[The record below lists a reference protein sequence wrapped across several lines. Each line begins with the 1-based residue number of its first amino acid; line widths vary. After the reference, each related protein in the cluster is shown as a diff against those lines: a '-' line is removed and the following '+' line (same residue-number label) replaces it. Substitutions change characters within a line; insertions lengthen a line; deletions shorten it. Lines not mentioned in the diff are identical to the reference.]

1 VRVSGGNVTEIGTI
15 RLSRGGS
22 IVGTVVDA
30 SAEPVPGATIGTI
43 ASAPRIYQERV
54 VSSDQKGRFQI
65 RGLMD
70 GKIGVV
76 ASHLSYAETRLE
88 NIEVDST
95 ARPSELEI
103 VLRRGGA
110 LEGVVR
116 TRDGTDIAGRT
127 IQVHP
132 QGRPYHSMER
142 GARTSEDG
150 SFRIEHLP
158 AGKLTAS
165 LQHTEGDGMYA
176 VQSREVDIAEG
187 ETTYVEFHSRRVVV
201 QGQVRRG
208 GSALSGVE
216 IELMPEGPFSAS
228 YGGIS
233 RVGPPTAGPR
243 YLTGI
248 SDEDG
253 YYELLVGEPG
263 EYSVSAS
270 AYGVGL
276 PSRTVTIPDVESL
289 ALDLDFGGAVVS
301 GRVVEKETDAPV
313 AGAFVEASSTKLS
326 AGGSGAGLEVGP
338 DGLFELELEPGE
350 FAIVVRA
357 EGYATAMEKVAVE
370 EGGRSDLVFA
380 LSSGRR
386 ITGRILDTSGR
397 GVGNLRVMSL
407 EDSPDI
413 SAPPMHMGYARTIPD
428 GSFSLDDLAQG
439 RYNVL
444 AGNGLA
450 GFAFLPS
457 VPSGTEDLEL
467 VLRPGG
473 KVEVL
478 VVDGEGTAIA
488 NAIAVVAAIDG
499 RKVRVAQG
507 TADGRGRLD
516 LVAPQGN
523 VTIKAVV
530 PDGPEGMATVAV
542 SGNATARVEIVLA
555 QTASSLSKK

>member
-1 VRVSGGNVTEIGTI
+1 
-15 RLSRGGS
+15 
-22 IVGTVVDA
+22 VGTVVDA
-30 SAEPVPGATIGTI
+30 SADPVPGATIQ
-43 ASAPRIYQERV
+43 ASADGRPRYQMMESIA
-54 VSSDQKGRFQI
+54 SSDQKGRFQI
-65 RGLMD
+65 RGLTD
-70 GKIGVV
+70 GKVTVV
-76 ASHLSYAETRLE
+76 ASHPSFAGTLREG
-88 NIEVDST
+88 IEVDST
-95 ARPSELEI
+95 AGASEVEI
-103 VLRRGGA
+103 VLRGGGA

-127 IQVHP
+127 IQVYP
-132 QGRPYHSMER
+132 QGVRNYRSVET
-142 GARTSEDG
+142 ARTSEDG
-150 SFRIEHLP
+150 SFRIERLP
-158 AGKLTAS
+158 AGKLMAS
-165 LQHTEGDGMYA
+165 LEHTEGDVTVTG
-176 VQSREVDIAEG
+176 QSREVYIAEG

-208 GSALSGVE
+208 GSPLSGVE
-216 IELMPEGPFSAS
+216 IELWPEGRGFSVRNS
-228 YGGIS
+228 GLPVG
-233 RVGPPTAGPR
+233 GPPTAGPR

-542 SGNATARVEIVLA
+542 SENATARVEIVLA